1 MMKQRF
7 NSYEEVNQQLEIL
20 KIERQI
26 SYHRLMK
33 HTSSISDSFTLPNFL
48 KLGIGTIG
56 NSIGNSIR
64 NSNQFKV
71 FIYTTL
77 IKFVLRKVFKRKQL

>member
-56 NSIGNSIR
+56 NSIGNS
-64 NSNQFKV
+64 NQFKV